1 VLEREGDVEISSSPP
16 SERSRRIPKEI
27 RATLR
32 ALPRSE
38 PLEEGTARQLG
49 VVLGAS
55 TPHLSAAFCRDL
67 DPVEVLLI
75 GWQGDAALTDAGVQL
90 VAHAVAAGH
99 AALRSRREA
108 VETQMLKERT
118 RWAYEIH
125 DGLTQVVTTAVLE
138 LEAIAHKIQR
148 DPQEAIDTLTTTK
161 TEIRK
166 ALSELRGLLFE
177 IHREQEKEER
187 ADEPLTKYV
196 QDVVR
201 RWRLPAR
208 ITVKGDLHH
217 VPKPLLGAA
226 YVVIREALANAAK
239 HASARSVTVWVSATA
254 EEMVV
259 EVEDTGRGFTAS
271 QGARASERHHF
282 GLEMM
287 KKRVAEVGGTL
298 DVQSQPGRGTQVV
311 ARLPIRSRGSRR

>member
-1 VLEREGDVEISSSPP
+1 VSDLAV
-16 SERSRRIPKEI
+16 
-27 RATLR
+27 
-32 ALPRSE
+32 
-38 PLEEGTARQLG
+38 Q
-49 VVLGAS
+49 VVA
-55 TPHLSAAFCRDL
+55 
-67 DPVEVLLI
+67 
-75 GWQGDAALTDAGVQL
+75 Q
-90 VAHAVAAGH
+90 AVAAGC
-99 AALRSRREA
+99 AALYSRREA
-108 VETQMLKERT
+108 VESQMIKERT

-125 DGLTQVVTTAVLE
+125 DGLTQAVTTAVLE
-138 LEAIAHKIQR
+138 LEALAHRIQR
-148 DPQEAIDTLTTTK
+148 DPQEAIDALTATK

-166 ALSELRGLLFE
+166 SLSELRGILFE
-177 IHREQEKEER
+177 LQREQEREER

-208 ITVKGDLHH
+208 ITIKGDLHH

-239 HASARSVTVWVSATA
+239 HASARSVTVWVGATT
-254 EEMVV
+254 EELVV
-259 EVEDTGRGFTAS
+259 EVEDTGRGFRAS
-271 QGARASERHHF
+271 QKPGAAEPRHF

-311 ARLPIRSRGSRR
+311 ARLPIRSKASS